1 MQEGAGLQ
9 RLGKQALVVLRHL
22 EVAQVLD
29 VAFVRQR
36 WVGQQEITQLMAL
49 PIQYDEHAQAIF
61 RWHRSQDWEVACNF
75 PSVVAID
82 MSVRLGIPLM

>member
-49 PIQYDEHAQAIF
+49 PIQQGPGEQEYLHKVI
-61 RWHRSQDWEVACNF
+61 
-75 PSVVAID
+75 
-82 MSVRLGIPLM
+82 